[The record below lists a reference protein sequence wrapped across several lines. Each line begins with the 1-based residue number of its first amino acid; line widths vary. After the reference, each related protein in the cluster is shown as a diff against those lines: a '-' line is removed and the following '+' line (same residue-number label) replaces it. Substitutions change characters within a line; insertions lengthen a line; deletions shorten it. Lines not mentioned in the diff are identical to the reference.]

1 MVGESGC
8 GKSVTS
14 LSVMRLVDQSGK
26 TVNGS
31 IKFQGKEL
39 LKLSDSAM
47 TKIRGK
53 RIAMISQQP
62 HMALNPVM
70 RVCDHFL
77 EILKLHAGL
86 SRKEANSRC
95 IELLERVGITQAERI
110 MRSYPHELSGG
121 MAQRVVISLA
131 LAVDPVLL
139 IADEPTTALDV
150 TIQAQIIDLLR
161 ELCAHIKTSIILIT
175 HDLGVVAEIAQRVA
189 VMYAGSIVEEAD
201 VERLYEKPLHPY
213 TQGLMGSVPILGKPK
228 KDLDVIP
235 GSVPNLISLPNGCR
249 FAPRCRARK
258 EQNLQI
264 CFDEEPRLQLVDDR
278 HKVRCWL
285 HH

>member
-1 MVGESGC
+1 MFQGEILGLVGESGC

-39 LKLSDSAM
+39 LELSDSAM
-47 TKIRGK
+47 TKIRGSS
-53 RIAMISQQP
+53 IAMISQQP

-77 EILKLHAGL
+77 DILKLHAGL

-95 IELLERVGITQAERI
+95 IELLERVRNPQAER
-110 MRSYPHELSGG
+110 
-121 MAQRVVISLA
+121 
-131 LAVDPVLL
+131 
-139 IADEPTTALDV
+139 
-150 TIQAQIIDLLR
+150 IIDLLR
-161 ELCAHIKTSIILIT
+161 ELCVHIKTAIILIT

-189 VMYAGSIVEEAD
+189 VMYAGIIVEEAD
-201 VERLYEKPLHPY
+201 VEQLYEKPLHTY

-235 GSVPNLISLPNGCR
+235 GSVPNLLSLPNGCR